1 MVQHR
6 RVLRTQ
12 SHLCEPRRL
21 GLRRRGA
28 EHHSRAGASHS
39 RHGHQQNHYDQGIP
53 RLRPA
58 SFRQQRFQQRPFYL
72 DQYRGELAQLWRS
85 HGNRQ
90 HAARNHDR
98 ALPLLRG
105 DDVQRIKKNL
115 AAFLMAGLLFETAP
129 PSTAQ
134 QAPQMPA
141 APSRISVTT
150 ELVLVNVLARDKKG
164 NLIRDLKKED
174 FTLLEDGKKQEISTF
189 DFENVDA
196 PLTAGPAEATVSGS
210 APEGN
215 LLRAPQKGPVSLN
228 ARDRR
233 LMLFFFDFSAMD
245 PEQIDRAVDAAKS
258 FVSTKMQPADLVAL
272 VSLATNLHVDL
283 DFTDNKEKLLSVLT
297 SYTSGE
303 GQGFDNGSTG
313 SAEGAA
319 ETGGS
324 FAADDTDYNTFS
336 ADRKLLALESIM
348 QTLGKLSQKKSLI
361 YFSNGISQSGMDN
374 QTALR
379 AATAAAVKAN
389 VSIYS
394 IDIRGLQAFPPGGEA
409 QSASLHGQSAYSGQ
423 SVLNDLNNNAAS
435 QETLATLSSDTGG
448 KSFFDSNDFSG
459 VFSQVQKDTSA
470 YYVLG
475 FLSNNPAKD
484 GRYRHLKVQVN
495 RPDLKLDY
503 RSGYYADRDFE
514 HLNKA
519 DREQQLDDEL
529 AAQLSQVDVPLYA
542 GAAYFRQDDA
552 HYYLAVSLVIPGS
565 QIPFVTEKDKDNATI
580 DIIGQVL
587 ESNKFPVGHLR
598 DTVKLAVD
606 STQQVRR
613 KNVQYNTG
621 FVLAPGSYHLK
632 FVVRENQTGKM
643 GAFEMDVQ
651 VPDLRKAPLKMSS
664 VVLSSLRTPAI
675 NKKGAPNPLVRDQME
690 TVPNITHVFTAD
702 QHLYLQY
709 EVYDAAKGKN
719 PTPVASVPAAPA
731 TTSGQSL
738 PNAVSGQ
745 PAAAA
750 KPEAPRPAPAKPTK
764 DSVRVLTSIEFL
776 QGGRKVYESKP
787 VVANAVAAP
796 ERKAVVLQMD
806 VPLQALKPGLYL
818 CQVNIIDDVSGT
830 FAFPRFPLLIR
841 EPQPPAPLKTGK

>member
-1 MVQHR
+1 MATLLLQ
-6 RVLRTQ
+6 
-12 SHLCEPRRL
+12 
-21 GLRRRGA
+21 GA
-28 EHHSRAGASHS
+28 A
-39 RHGHQQNHYDQGIP
+39 
-53 RLRPA
+53 
-58 SFRQQRFQQRPFYL
+58 
-72 DQYRGELAQLWRS
+72 
-85 HGNRQ
+85 
-90 HAARNHDR
+90 
-98 ALPLLRG
+98 PL
-105 DDVQRIKKNL
+105 
-115 AAFLMAGLLFETAP
+115 
-129 PSTAQ
+129 SAQ
-134 QAPQMPA
+134 QAPQPPA
-141 APSRISVTT
+141 PASQGQIRVTT
-150 ELVLVNVLARDKKG
+150 ELVLVNVVARDKKG
-164 NLIRDLKKED
+164 NLVRDLKKED
-174 FTLLEDGKKQEISTF
+174 FTLLEDGKKQQISTF
-189 DFENVDA
+189 DFQSVDQ
-196 PLTAGPAEATVSGS
+196 PLTAGAAEATVSGE
-210 APEGN
+210 AGEGT
-215 LLRAPQKGPVSLN
+215 LLRAGKKAAPSLD

-245 PEQIDRAVDAAKS
+245 PEQIDRAVDAAKN

-272 VSLATNLHVDL
+272 VSLATNMHVDL
-283 DFTDNKEKLLSVLT
+283 DFTDDKTKILAALT
-297 SYTSGE
+297 SYNSGE
-303 GQGFDNGSTG
+303 GQGFDNGATG

-324 FAADDTDYNTFS
+324 FTADDTDYNTFS
-336 ADRKLLALESIM
+336 ADRKLLALQSLM
-348 QTLGKLSQKKSLI
+348 QSLGKLSQKKSLI
-361 YFSNGISQSGMDN
+361 YFSNGISQSGLDN
-374 QTALR
+374 QSALR

-394 IDIRGLQAFPPGGEA
+394 MDVRGLQAFPPGGEA
-409 QSASLHGQSAYSGQ
+409 QSASLHGQSAYSGA

-448 KSFFDSNDFSG
+448 KAFFDSNDFSG

-470 YYVLG
+470 YYLLG
-475 FLSNNPAKD
+475 FVSNNPLKD
-484 GRYRHLKVQVN
+484 GHYRHLKVAVN
-495 RPDLKLDY
+495 RADLKLEY
-503 RSGYYADRDFE
+503 RAGYYTDRDFE

-519 DREQQLDDEL
+519 DREQQLEDEL

-542 GAAYFRQDDA
+542 GAAYFRQDDS

-664 VVLSSLRTPAI
+664 VVLSSLRTPAAG
-675 NKKGAPNPLVRDQME
+675 KKGAPNPLVRDQME

-709 EVYDAAKGKN
+709 EVYEAAKGKN
-719 PTPVASVPAAPA
+719 PAPPA
-731 TTSGQSL
+731 
-738 PNAVSGQ
+738 

-750 KPEAPRPAPAKPTK
+750 ANGQPSAANTKPESPKPPK

-776 QGGRKVYESKP
+776 QGGVKVYESKP
-787 VVANAVAAP
+787 VVTNEVAAP
-796 ERKAVVLQMD
+796 DRKAVVLQMD
-806 VPLQALKPGLYL
+806 VPLQPLKPGLYL

-830 FAFPRFPLLIR
+830 FAFPRFPVLIR
-841 EPQPPAPLKTGK
+841 EAPPSPPTKAGL